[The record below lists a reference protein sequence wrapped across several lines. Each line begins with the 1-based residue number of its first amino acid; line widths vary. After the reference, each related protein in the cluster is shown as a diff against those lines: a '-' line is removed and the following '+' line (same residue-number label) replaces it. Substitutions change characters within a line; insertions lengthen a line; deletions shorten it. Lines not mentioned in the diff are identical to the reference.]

1 MRFVLFFLWCL
12 RRLPRGWVIGFAN
25 ILGGL
30 LFHWGRKRV
39 TLINL
44 KACFPEKTDAERER
58 IGLDVFRNLARSTLE
73 LGRLWFEPV
82 DTALDNIELVD
93 RHLMD
98 EWFGKVPVI
107 VLAPHFFGLDI
118 GGALF
123 SREYDRAPGA
133 FSMYSEQKNKV
144 FDRALR
150 RARMRF
156 GNPLLVTR
164 QQGLR
169 PVLKALKAKK
179 AFYYLP
185 DMDFGAKDAVFVDF
199 FGIKTATVTAVSRLA
214 LITGAKVIPLVTRQ
228 TETGYEARFYP
239 SWDDFPTDDLA
250 ADARRMNA
258 FLEER
263 ILEMP
268 SQYFWVHKR
277 FKTRP
282 TGEAPFY

>member
-1 MRFVLFFLWCL
+1 MRFVLLILWCL
-12 RRLPRGWVIGFAN
+12 RWLPPAWVAALGN
-25 ILGGL
+25 GLGGL

-44 KACFPEKTDAERER
+44 AACFPEMAEAERMR
-58 IGLDVFRNLARSTLE
+58 IGRGVFRNLARSTLE
-73 LGRLWFEPV
+73 LGRLWYAPV
-82 DTALDNIELVD
+82 DVALADVKLVD

-98 EWFGKVPVI
+98 EWSGKVPII
-107 VLAPHFFGLDI
+107 VLAPHFVGLDM

-123 SREYDRAPGA
+123 SRHYPRA

-150 RARMRF
+150 QSRKRF
-156 GNPLLVTR
+156 SDALLITR

-169 PVLKALKAKK
+169 PVLKALKEKR

-199 FGIKTATVTAVSRLA
+199 FGIKTATVTAMSRLCA
-214 LITGAKVIPLVTRQ
+214 ITGAKVIPLVTRQ
-228 TETGYEARFYP
+228 HDVGYEARFYP
-239 SWDDFPTDDLA
+239 AWEDFPSGDA
-250 ADARRMNA
+250 EADARRVNA

-263 ILEMP
+263 IREMP
-268 SQYFWVHKR
+268 DQYFWVHKR

-282 TGEAPFY
+282 PGEASIY